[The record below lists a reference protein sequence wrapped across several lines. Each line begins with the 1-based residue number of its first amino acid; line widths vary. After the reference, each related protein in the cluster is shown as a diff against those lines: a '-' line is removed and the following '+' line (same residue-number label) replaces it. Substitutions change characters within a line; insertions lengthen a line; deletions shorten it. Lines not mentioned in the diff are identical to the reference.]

1 MQVSV
6 EQLGSLE
13 RKMTIRVP
21 SARIEQ
27 RVQERLRELGQT
39 VRIKGF
45 RPGKIPGKVIEQ
57 RYGQQVRSEALSD
70 VVGSSFE
77 QAVGE
82 NNLRPAMSPSIRRD
96 EQSSDAELVFTAT
109 FEVVPEIGTVDVS
122 ALQLNR
128 LTSEVEAADVDRM
141 IETLRQQRKRWVVVE
156 RAAQIG
162 DMVLFEYSAVA
173 DGQRVPGEGMER
185 AGTIF
190 GSGALPAA
198 FEAALADAVA
208 DTTRAFSASF
218 PENFRLPA
226 LSGKTADVELRVIR
240 IQAAEVPEVDDTF
253 AASFGVAAGGIGKFR
268 EDVRA
273 NLERE
278 MRSALNSRNKV
289 HAVEQLV
296 RAFSGFELPKGMI
309 DAEAR
314 AMLRQAVEQAQRAG
328 RAEETP
334 ASADGFIDI
343 AANRVRAS
351 LLLGEIA
358 RQTQMRLENQRVS
371 EMLATIASTYEE
383 PQKVIEMYQ
392 RDAQLMGGLRNRALE
407 DQVVD
412 WVFSQAKVDAQS
424 VSFQQLM
431 QPQA

>member
-6 EQLGSLE
+6 EQVGSLE

-96 EQSSDAELVFTAT
+96 DASSDSELVFTAT
-109 FEVVPEIGTVDVS
+109 FEVVPEIGKIDVS
-122 ALQLNR
+122 GLQLNR
-128 LTSEVEAADVDRM
+128 LTSEVGDSDVDRM
-141 IETLRQQRKRWVVVE
+141 IETLRQQRKRWAVVE
-156 RAAQIG
+156 RAAAIG
-162 DMVLFEYSAVA
+162 DMVLFEYSAIA
-173 DGQRVPGEGMER
+173 DGQRFPVEGMER

-198 FEAALADAVA
+198 FEAALADAKA
-208 DTTRAFSASF
+208 DTTRAFSTEF
-218 PENFRLPA
+218 PEGFRQPA
-226 LSGKTADVELRVIR
+226 LAGKSADVELHVIR
-240 IQAAEVPEVDDTF
+240 VQAAEIPDVDDAF
-253 AASFGVAAGGIGKFR
+253 AASFGVAAGGIAKFR

-278 MRSALNSRNKV
+278 MRSALNGRNKV
-289 HAVEQLV
+289 HAVEQMV
-296 RAFSGFELPKGMI
+296 RTYSGFELPKGMI

-328 RAEETP
+328 RPEEAP
-334 ASADGFIDI
+334 ASADGFVDV

-351 LLLGEIA
+351 LLLGEIS
-358 RQTQMRLENQRVS
+358 RQSQMRLESHRVS

-392 RDAQLMGGLRNRALE
+392 RDAQLMGGLRNRAME

-412 WVFSQAKVDAQS
+412 WVFSQAKVSDHP

-431 QPQA
+431 QPQT

>member
-70 VVGSSFE
+70 VVGSTFE
-77 QAVGE
+77 QAVGD

-96 EQSSDAELVFTAT
+96 EASSDAELVFTAT
-109 FEVVPEIGTVDVS
+109 FEVVPEIGAVDVS
-122 ALQLNR
+122 GLQLNR
-128 LTSEVEAADVDRM
+128 LVSSVEGADVDRM
-141 IETLRQQRKRWVVVE
+141 IETLRQQRKRWAVVE

-173 DGQRVPGEGMER
+173 DGQRFPVEGMER

-198 FEAALADAVA
+198 FEAALADAAA
-208 DTTRAFSASF
+208 DATRSFAAEF
-218 PENFRLPA
+218 PEGFRQPA
-226 LSGKTADVELRVIR
+226 LAGKTADVELRVIR
-240 IQAAEVPEVDDTF
+240 VQAAEIPEVDDAF
-253 AASFGVAAGGIGKFR
+253 AASFGVAAGGIAKFR

-309 DAEAR
+309 EAEAR
-314 AMLRQAVEQAQRAG
+314 AMLRQAQEQAQRSGNPEQAP
-328 RAEETP
+328 TSP
-334 ASADGFIDI
+334 DGFVDV

-358 RQTQMRLENQRVS
+358 RQTQMRLESQRVS

-383 PQKVIEMYQ
+383 PHKVIEMYQ
-392 RDAQLMGGLRNRALE
+392 RDQQLMGGLRNRAIE

-412 WVFSQAKVDAQS
+412 WVFSQAKVTEQQL
-424 VSFQQLM
+424 SFQQLM
-431 QPQA
+431 QP

>member
-27 RVQERLRELGQT
+27 RVQERLRELGQS

-45 RPGKIPGKVIEQ
+45 RPGKVPGKVIEQ

-82 NNLRPAMSPSIRRD
+82 NNLRPAMQPSIRRD
-96 EQSSDAELVFTAT
+96 DESSDTELVFTAT
-109 FEVVPEIGTVDVS
+109 FEVVPDIGQVDVS
-122 ALQLNR
+122 GLQLTR
-128 LTSEVEAADVDRM
+128 LTSVVEDADVDRM
-141 IETLRQQRKRWVVVE
+141 IETLRQQRKRWVAVE

-162 DMVLFEYSAVA
+162 DMVLFEYSADA
-173 DGQRVPGEGMER
+173 DGERFPAEGTER

-198 FEAALADAVA
+198 FEAALADAAADATREFVA
-208 DTTRAFSASF
+208 EF
-218 PENFRLPA
+218 PEGFRQPA
-226 LSGKTADVELRVIR
+226 LAGKSAKVELRVIR
-240 IQAAEVPEVDDTF
+240 VQTAEVPPIDDAF
-253 AASFGVAAGGIGKFR
+253 AASFGVASGGIAKFR

-278 MRSALNSRNKV
+278 MRAALNGRNKT
-289 HAVEQLV
+289 HAVEQLI
-296 RAFSGFELPKGMI
+296 RSYASFELPKGMI
-309 DAEAR
+309 EAEAR
-314 AMLRQAVEQAQRAG
+314 AMQRQAAEQAQRAG
-328 RAEETP
+328 RPEEAP
-334 ASADGFIDI
+334 VSPDGFTDI

-358 RQTQMRLENQRVS
+358 RQTRLRLENHRVN

-392 RDAQLMGGLRNRALE
+392 RDAQLMGGLRNRAIE

-412 WVFSQAKVDAQS
+412 WVYSSAH
-424 VSFQQLM
+424 VSDQPVNFQQLM

>member
-6 EQLGSLE
+6 EQVGSLE

-21 SARIEQ
+21 SARVEQ

-39 VRIKGF
+39 MRIKGF

-96 EQSSDAELVFTAT
+96 EASSDAELVFTAT
-109 FEVVPEIGTVDVS
+109 FEVVPEIGRIDVS
-122 ALQLNR
+122 ELQLNR
-128 LTSEVEAADVDRM
+128 LVSEVGDADVDRM
-141 IETLRQQRKRWVVVE
+141 IETLRQQRKRWVIVE
-156 RAAQIG
+156 RAPEIG

-173 DGQRVPGEGMER
+173 NGERFPVEGMER
-185 AGTIF
+185 AGTVY
-190 GSGALPAA
+190 GSGALPPA
-198 FEAALADAVA
+198 FEAALAGAVA
-208 DTTRAFSASF
+208 DTARSFKADF
-218 PENFRLPA
+218 PEGFRQPA
-226 LSGKTADVELRVIR
+226 LAGKSADVELRVIR
-240 IQAAEVPEVDDTF
+240 VQAAELPAIDDEF
-253 AASFGVAAGGIGKFR
+253 AASFGVASGGVAKFR
-268 EDVRA
+268 ADVRA

-278 MRSALNSRNKV
+278 MRAALNGRNKV

-296 RAFSGFELPKGMI
+296 RNYSNFELPKGMV

-314 AMLRQAVEQAQRAG
+314 SMLRQATEQAQRAG
-328 RAEETP
+328 RPEEAP
-334 ASADGFIDI
+334 ASADGFVDV
-343 AANRVRAS
+343 ASNRVRAS

-358 RQTQMRLENQRVS
+358 RQSQMRLENRRVS

-392 RDAQLMGGLRNRALE
+392 RDAQLMNGLRNRAME

-412 WVFSQAKVDAQS
+412 WVFSQAKATDQS

>member
-70 VVGSSFE
+70 VVGSTFE
-77 QAVGE
+77 QAVGD

-96 EQSSDAELVFTAT
+96 EASSDAELVFTAT
-109 FEVVPEIGTVDVS
+109 FEVVPEIGAVDVS
-122 ALQLNR
+122 GLQLNR
-128 LTSEVEAADVDRM
+128 LVSSVEGADVDRM
-141 IETLRQQRKRWVVVE
+141 IETLRQQRKRWAVVE

-173 DGQRVPGEGMER
+173 DGQRFPVEGMER

-198 FEAALADAVA
+198 FEAALADAAA
-208 DTTRAFSASF
+208 DATRSFAAEF
-218 PENFRLPA
+218 PEGFRQPA
-226 LSGKTADVELRVIR
+226 LAGKTADVELRVIR
-240 IQAAEVPEVDDTF
+240 VQAAEIPEVDDAF
-253 AASFGVAAGGIGKFR
+253 AASFGVAAGGIAKFR

-278 MRSALNSRNKV
+278 MRNKV

-309 DAEAR
+309 EAEAR
-314 AMLRQAVEQAQRAG
+314 AMLRQAQEQAQRSGNPEQAP
-328 RAEETP
+328 TSP
-334 ASADGFIDI
+334 DGFVDV

-358 RQTQMRLENQRVS
+358 RQTQMRLESQRVS

-383 PQKVIEMYQ
+383 PHKVIEMYQ
-392 RDAQLMGGLRNRALE
+392 RDQQLMGGLRNRAIE

-412 WVFSQAKVDAQS
+412 WVFSQAKVTEQQL
-424 VSFQQLM
+424 SFQQLM
-431 QPQA
+431 QP

>member
-21 SARIEQ
+21 SSRIDQ

-57 RYGQQVRSEALSD
+57 RYGQQVRNEAVSD
-70 VVGSSFE
+70 VVGSSFD

-82 NNLRPAMSPSIRRD
+82 NKLRPAMQPSIRRD
-96 EQSSDAELVFTAT
+96 DATSDAELVFTAT
-109 FEVVPEIGTVDVS
+109 FEVVPEIGEVDV
-122 ALQLNR
+122 AGLELNR
-128 LTSEVEAADVDRM
+128 LVSVVEEADVDRM
-141 IETLRQQRKRWVVVE
+141 IDTLRQQRKRWVVVE

-162 DMVLFEYSAVA
+162 DMVLFEYSAVS
-173 DGQRVPGEGMER
+173 EGVRFPAEGAER
-185 AGTIF
+185 AGTIY

-208 DTTRAFSASF
+208 DSVRQFSAEF
-218 PENFRLPA
+218 PEGFRQSA
-226 LSGKTADVELRVIR
+226 LAGKTADVELRVIR
-240 IQAAEVPEVDDTF
+240 VQTAEVPEIDDAF

-278 MRSALNSRNKV
+278 MRAALNGRNKT
-289 HAVEQLV
+289 HAVEQLI
-296 RAFSGFELPKGMI
+296 RAYSSFELPKGMI

-314 AMLRQAVEQAQRAG
+314 MMLRQATEQAQRAG
-328 RAEETP
+328 RVDEAPT
-334 ASADGFIDI
+334 SADGFMHI

-358 RQTQMRLENQRVS
+358 QQTRLRLETHRVT

-392 RDAQLMGGLRNRALE
+392 RDAQLMGGLRNRAIE

-412 WVFSQAKVDAQS
+412 WVFSSANVSDQS